1 MDLDSLTREVVQLA
15 KKAGDFIRTERLNFS
30 SDKIEIK
37 GKNDLVTYV
46 DKTAELILVK
56 GLKVLLP
63 GSGFITEEDTANNKG
78 EFNWIIDPL
87 DGTTNFIHGIPCY
100 AVSVGL
106 EHKGEIIVGVVYEVS
121 RDECFWANKNSKAYL
136 NGKEIN
142 VSACKQLSDALIATG
157 LPVNDF
163 SKMDAY
169 LKVIEHFIRNTHGIR
184 RIGSAASDLCY
195 LACGRV
201 DAFFEYN
208 LKPWD
213 VAAGSLIVKQAGGV
227 VTDFSGKNNYLFGRE
242 ICTANPVLM
251 DSFLEVISKN
261 FLQ

>member
-1 MDLDSLTREVVQLA
+1 MNLDFITQEVVLLT

-30 SDKIEIK
+30 SEKIEIK
-37 GKNDLVTYV
+37 AKNDLVSYV
-46 DKTAELILVK
+46 DKTAEEILVD
-56 GLKVLLP
+56 GLRIILP
-63 GSGFITEEDTANNKG
+63 DSGFITEENTANNKG

-106 EHKGEIIVGVVYEVS
+106 EHRGEIIVGVVYEVS

-136 NGKEIN
+136 NGQEIR
-142 VSACKQLSDALIATG
+142 VSDCNQLNDALIATG

-163 SKMDAY
+163 TKMEAY
-169 LKVIEHFIRNTHGIR
+169 LRVIEHFIRNTHGIR

-213 VAAGSLIVKQAGGV
+213 VAAGSLIVKQAGGLV
-227 VTDFSGKNNYLFGRE
+227 YDFKGKTDYIFGRE
-242 ICTANPVLM
+242 ICTANPLLM
-251 DSFLEVISKN
+251 AEFYQVISKS
-261 FLQ
+261 FQ